1 MLRNPGKSTEEI
13 QLGGGEAGAASGL
26 AAAADN
32 TWHWLANKEETNSSS
47 VSTSFPDFNKTFTD
61 TNLLTQSPPSW
72 LNLTI
77 VHSSLQMMASLFLP
91 SSLSSCGLDH
101 DRLHCNFHLHHQCH
115 HISIHHR
122 WSSCDCKR
130 NKWWQRRD
138 RWVESTGCLSG
149 AQFTLLPPTSA
160 TSTQKNNVF
169 YDISELSTWAW
180 HTFSKLWAYKQEGSL
195 IADSWIQDHNI
206 RWAEYL

>member
-1 MLRNPGKSTEEI
+1 MDEPNALSVWKCTITIRRASMLRNPGKSTEEI

-47 VSTSFPDFNKTFTD
+47 VSTSFLDFNKTFTD
-61 TNLLTQSPPSW
+61 TNLLTPSPPSC

-77 VHSSLQMMASLFLP
+77 VQSSLQMMASLFSPP

-101 DRLHCNFHLHHQCH
+101 YRLHCNSHLHHQCH
-115 HISIHHR
+115 HTFIHHR
-122 WSSCDCKR
+122 WSPCDCKKR
-130 NKWWQRRD
+130 KWWQRKY

-149 AQFTLLPPTSA
+149 AQFAPFATNISNFYTKEDSFLWYFQSCQRELDTLFF
-160 TSTQKNNVF
+160 K
-169 YDISELSTWAW
+169 
-180 HTFSKLWAYKQEGSL
+180 KMSL
-195 IADSWIQDHNI
+195 
-206 RWAEYL
+206 